1 MQKKWSLM
9 IVPNSPGR
17 KVYSFNLPLRSLRI
31 AAFVAA
37 SLFVLSGVTALYMGH
52 SLHKKRLVRI
62 SQLESEIRARDA
74 ELTQLNRQFAVLEE
88 LEEKLRTVAGLKP
101 RDRSKLEMAA
111 GGQGGPDGDTPD
123 AAPALFDTADAAS
136 QPDMDYSAQELIG
149 GTLQLKDSFAEVLD
163 AFERQGAKLA
173 SIPSINPVASQEAWL
188 SSGFGYRDDPIN
200 GKSRFHEGVDIV
212 APRGTPI
219 IAPADGVVVYAGWDN
234 GLGRMVVIAHGYG
247 YSTAYGHCDSLLVR
261 RGERV
266 RRGDVVAYIG
276 STGRSTGPH
285 LHYEVR
291 LNGKLTNPYKFL
303 VQ

>member
-17 KVYSFNLPLRSLRI
+17 KVHSFNLPLRSLKI
-31 AAFVAA
+31 AASVAA
-37 SLFVLSGVTALYMGH
+37 SLFVLSGAAALYMGRNWH
-52 SLHKKRLVRI
+52 KNSLVQI
-62 SQLESEIRARDA
+62 SQLESEIRTRDA
-74 ELTQLNRQFAVLEE
+74 EISQLNRQFAVLEE

-101 RDRSKLEMAA
+101 RERTKLEMAA
-111 GGQGGPDGDTPD
+111 GGQGGPDGDTLGAD
-123 AAPALFDTADAAS
+123 PALFDSADAAS
-136 QPDMDYSAQELIG
+136 QLAMDYSAQQLIE
-149 GTLQLKDSFAEVLD
+149 GTLELKDSFSEVLD

-173 SIPSINPVASQEAWL
+173 SVPSINPVASQEAWL
-188 SSGFGYRDDPIN
+188 SSGFGYRDDPMN

-212 APRGTPI
+212 APRGTPV

-247 YSTAYGHCDSLLVR
+247 YSTAYGHCDSLLVG

-266 RRGDVVAYIG
+266 RRGDVIAYIG

-291 LNGKLTNPYKFL
+291 LNGKLINPYKFL